1 MHKLTHLCTYVII
14 YFCATHLLK
23 IFVTIHTPYT
33 SGLLPFSATMASP
46 EEAILLVAAE
56 GEDRKE
62 KKVSHNAWSG
72 KEWKNNEDSRCEQTG
87 SQ

>member
-1 MHKLTHLCTYVII
+1 MYVRNLLFLCVH
-14 YFCATHLLK
+14 THLLK

-72 KEWKNNEDSRCEQTG
+72 KEWKNKEDSRCEQTG
-87 SQ
+87 SW